1 MPVRN
6 PESSEQERPVPGGA
20 WRSQSPWLK
29 VMLAV
34 SLVFVAVGV
43 YRCSAELVPP
53 DGPRTI
59 RVERATIAVPDSLL
73 AVSVDSFAV
82 LATRMFARGLR
93 GASTAEVTVGEDP
106 ATWAVVRLHMKSLP
120 EGRIELTGTASSVVG
135 GGRMAAVS
143 VSDSPD
149 RLREMVDAATSD
161 IARELGVEEDS
172 PVEER

>member
-1 MPVRN
+1 MRK
-6 PESSEQERPVPGGA
+6 PESAEQERPVTGGG

-29 VMLAV
+29 VLLFV

-43 YRCSAELVPP
+43 HRCSVELVPA

-73 AVSVDSFAV
+73 AVPADSFAV

-93 GASTAEVTVGEDP
+93 ETSTAEVTVGEDP
-106 ATWAVVRLHMKSLP
+106 VAWAIVSLHIQALP
-120 EGRIELTGTASSVVG
+120 EGRVKLIGTAASVVG
-135 GGRMAAVS
+135 RRRMAAVS

-149 RLREMVDAATSD
+149 RLREMVEAATGD
-161 IARELGVEEDS
+161 VARKLGVEAD
-172 PVEER
+172 PQVEER